1 MVVMRLHETAG
12 QGKVAVVA
20 AALGGCALL
29 LTACGS
35 SGPASAAASSAV
47 KNTCQQVS
55 ATLGNGP
62 DPGADPVGYAQ
73 AQVLPLRQIQ
83 ISDQSLQ
90 KAVDALA
97 DAYQQ
102 FSSSNGG
109 TAAKQAVSQASRR
122 VNAICPEATS

>member
-55 ATLGNGP
+55 ATLG
-62 DPGADPVGYAQ
+62 YAQ
-73 AQVLPLRQIQ
+73 AQVIPLRQLQ
-83 ISDQSLQ
+83 ISDRSLQ

-97 DAYQQ
+97 AAYQQ

-109 TAAKQAVSQASRR
+109 SAAKQAVSQASRR
-122 VNAICPEATS
+122 VNAICPGATS